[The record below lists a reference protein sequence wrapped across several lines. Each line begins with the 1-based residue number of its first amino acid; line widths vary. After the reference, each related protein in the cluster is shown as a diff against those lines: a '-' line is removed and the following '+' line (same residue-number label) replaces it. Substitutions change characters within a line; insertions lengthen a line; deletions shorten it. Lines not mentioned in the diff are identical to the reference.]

1 MASSTGNIKQAYD
14 VNGEKI
20 YPKVILDAIEGEG
33 GKTGM
38 EKKYQIDTARY
49 GAMNVSLMPKTRRM
63 QTSFQNGLRA
73 VWKKSFLL
81 RSHSHRNP
89 AHSGMVMPSCV

>member
-38 EKKYQIDTARY
+38 EIIKEAVGGIGMENLK
-49 GAMNVSLMPKTRRM
+49 GVS
-63 QTSFQNGLRA
+63 
-73 VWKKSFLL
+73 VE
-81 RSHSHRNP
+81 
-89 AHSGMVMPSCV
+89 